1 MAAALSDRRHA
12 RSVELAIEVQA
23 LVQEQQG
30 LDLRDDLARRR
41 EWTFATALRDWL
53 RSVVT
58 SVPGG
63 RRGWMF
69 LVGLFDARK
78 TRDALE
84 QLDDTK
90 RAQIA
95 AAVTELAGLL
105 DGAERAVTA

>member
-1 MAAALSDRRHA
+1 MAASALDRRHA
-12 RSVELAIEVQA
+12 RAVELAMEVQA
-23 LVQEQQG
+23 LVQEQQD
-30 LDLRDDLARRR
+30 LDLRDDVARRR

-84 QLDDTK
+84 QLDDAK
-90 RAQIA
+90 RAQLA
-95 AAVTELAGLL
+95 AAATELAGLL
-105 DGAERAVTA
+105 DAEQAVPA